1 MTTHS
6 TRKGKVKKTLLRG
19 VYYNVPSP
27 VGTVK
32 ANIEVYL
39 HVQIRV
45 DPDDQD
51 DRDGRSSEGGNDGS
65 DIRGIDGLEQ
75 SVLDAIAERI
85 GQLVESATPAS
96 ASLEKVAQAEL
107 FEGLEGR

>member
-27 VGTVK
+27 WGTVK
-32 ANIEVYL
+32 ANVEVWL
-39 HVQIRV
+39 HVQVRV
-45 DPDDQD
+45 GADGENDRERGSGESGDHGPDLV
-51 DRDGRSSEGGNDGS
+51 GEL
-65 DIRGIDGLEQ
+65 IEEQ
-75 SVLDAIAERI
+75 LVGIAERI
-85 GQLVESATPAS
+85 GQLVETATPS
-96 ASLEKVAQAEL
+96 GASLEKVAQAEL